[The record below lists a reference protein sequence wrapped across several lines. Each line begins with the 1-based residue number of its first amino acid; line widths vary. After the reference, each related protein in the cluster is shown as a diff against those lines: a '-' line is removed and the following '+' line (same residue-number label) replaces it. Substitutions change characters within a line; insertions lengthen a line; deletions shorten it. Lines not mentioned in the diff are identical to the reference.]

1 MRTILFGALVAAC
14 AAATAVTI
22 PAQEPAAV
30 QRTAATPAHY
40 LVFETMDNGDLRPTS
55 HRRVSLAS
63 PLETLDAEGATA
75 RVASVVGRQGRAATI
90 RLRDAAGR
98 VVYQTVVTIPT
109 ALRVETIRQRNVG
122 RGRDRG
128 GEGAID
134 GQTSTTNQAAIA
146 VRVPALAGASR
157 LEVIHERPAE
167 LGVASSAQEF
177 DLEALETQFAGADEV
192 RAAAT
197 TIEAVPNRTGGASG
211 NRLDVLIVGEGY
223 RAQDLA
229 SFRAHTDALATG
241 FLDASPFREY
251 RNHFNF
257 WRMHVPSTQAG
268 ADRPVC
274 PDDPQPGDIDNGT
287 MVSTAFDATFCSAP
301 SSGADKIWRLLTVNT
316 SKVLDAAADLPEA
329 DVIIVVVRTE
339 VDGGSG
345 GSMAVMSLSPTLTVD
360 AEVIGTML
368 HEFGHYFGNLGDEYV
383 DANTAASYDACS
395 DINALTS
402 DNCEPNVTDETVRSK
417 VKWNRWIAAATPVP
431 TSGSFTD
438 PRTAGLWEGSR
449 YLSDDMYRQCF
460 SGRMRNSL
468 RAFCAV
474 DSEVLLL
481 RLYNGGWGAPS
492 SGIFTIEPGTRS
504 PSSASVLINPGQNL
518 RLQARVLGP
527 ALGPT
532 LRVEWLINGI
542 RVVDTTAATGTLA
555 SFNYVE
561 FEPGMTATI
570 TMRVSD
576 RSGLIHSTQRHLTSS
591 QQQWVVT
598 VSGGACPTCQPF

>member
-1 MRTILFGALVAAC
+1 
-14 AAATAVTI
+14 
-22 PAQEPAAV
+22 
-30 QRTAATPAHY
+30 
-40 LVFETMDNGDLRPTS
+40 MDNGDLRPTS

-63 PLETLDAEGATA
+63 PLETLDAEGASA

-301 SSGADKIWRLLTVNT
+301 SSGANEDL
-316 SKVLDAAADLPEA
+316 AAAHGEHVEGARRSRGPSPGGRHHRHRQNRGRRRFRRQHGGDVAQPDA
-329 DVIIVVVRTE
+329 DGRRR
-339 VDGGSG
+339 SHR
-345 GSMAVMSLSPTLTVD
+345 
-360 AEVIGTML
+360 TML

-383 DANTAASYDACS
+383 DANTAASYDECS

-402 DNCEPNVTDETVRSK
+402 DNCEPNVTDETLRSK

-598 VSGGACPTCQPF
+598 VSGGGVPHLPAVLNRGPGIPGPLIN